1 MVVMLDALRD
11 FVRRFGAQETE
22 VHFSA
27 DDSRLAVAALLVHSM
42 TIDGATSD
50 AERAKLEDLLTRR
63 FGISGPDLELLVK
76 DATEAENDAV
86 DLYRFTSVLKRQM
99 SEEERIRVI
108 ENLWEIAYADGATH
122 EFEENLVWRVAELL
136 GVTARDRIS
145 RKLFVAENKSVGR
158 DNGD

>member
-1 MVVMLDALRD
+1 MLDALRG
-11 FVRRFGAQETE
+11 FVRRFGAHETE
-22 VHFSA
+22 VHFNA

-42 TIDGATSD
+42 TIDGATSE
-50 AERAKLEDLLTRR
+50 AERAKLHDLLTRR
-63 FGISGPDLELLVK
+63 FGISGSDLDLLVR

-108 ENLWEIAYADGATH
+108 ENLWEIAYADGVSS

-136 GVTARDRIS
+136 GVNARDRIS
-145 RKLFVAENKSVGR
+145 RKLFVAEKSSPASE
-158 DNGD
+158 

>member
-11 FVRRFGAQETE
+11 LVRRFGAYETE

-42 TIDGATSD
+42 TIDGVTSET
-50 AERAKLEDLLTRR
+50 ERAKLEDLLTRR
-63 FGISGPDLELLVK
+63 FGISGPDLDLLVK

-99 SEEERIRVI
+99 SEKERIRVI
-108 ENLWEIAYADGATH
+108 ENLWEIAYADGAST

-136 GVTARDRIS
+136 GISARDRIS
-145 RKLFVAENKSVGR
+145 RKLFVAKNKSVDR
-158 DNGD
+158 DNAD

>member
-1 MVVMLDALRD
+1 MLDILRD
-11 FVRRFGAQETE
+11 FVRRFGAHETE

-42 TIDGATSD
+42 TVDGATSD

-63 FGISGPDLELLVK
+63 FGILGSDLDLLVK

-108 ENLWEIAYADGATH
+108 ENLWEIAFADGVST

-136 GVTARDRIS
+136 GVSARDRIS